1 MLQPHCTHR
10 EIYSETHGGYYIVLK
25 KCQIVSAQESQEII
39 KESKEQKL
47 VDESVNKHRFIP
59 KTPSKKEAEKNED
72 TGFYQE
78 TEQDIITWA
87 WLHQE
92 KNQVKLQVQVGM

>member
-1 MLQPHCTHR
+1 MSNCQCT
-10 EIYSETHGGYYIVLK
+10 
-25 KCQIVSAQESQEII
+25 
-39 KESKEQKL
+39 KESGNKESEEQKL

-59 KTPSKKEAEKNED
+59 KTSIKKEAEKNEN